1 LSFIYKYLWWNVSGN
16 YNFVNDAFTISLPFP
31 WNIFYARRIKNKNK
45 LEGIEFLDSKKFINL
60 VESCFD
66 TLSKKL
72 GKNDFFFGG
81 SPTLLDSVVFSYL
94 MVIITPNFSNPEN
107 LNDTFKKYKNL
118 LNYCNRIMQTYYTE
132 YPFCPIKIKNQKEK
146 EEEENKIAEKE
157 ERKLYRKTTKSI
169 GVALFIFALYA
180 SLINEQTI
188 ELITKN
194 TSE

>member
-1 LSFIYKYLWWNVSGN
+1 
-16 YNFVNDAFTISLPFP
+16 
-31 WNIFYARRIKNKNK
+31 
-45 LEGIEFLDSKKFINL
+45 
-60 VESCFD
+60 
-66 TLSKKL
+66 
-72 GKNDFFFGG
+72 
-81 SPTLLDSVVFSYL
+81 